1 MESENEVRIHRLLR
15 NNSLKNYER
24 RPSRHRME
32 PSNPIRHGSVKTV
45 KLEDER
51 NLQRKKKFL
60 TLVSQPLHEIKQKG
74 NGWMD

>member
-1 MESENEVRIHRLLR
+1 
-15 NNSLKNYER
+15 
-24 RPSRHRME
+24 ME